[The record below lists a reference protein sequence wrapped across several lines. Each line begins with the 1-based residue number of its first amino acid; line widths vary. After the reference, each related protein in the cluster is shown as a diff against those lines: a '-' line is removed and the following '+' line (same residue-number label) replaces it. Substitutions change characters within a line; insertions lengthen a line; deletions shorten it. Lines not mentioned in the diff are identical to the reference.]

1 MVAIEADI
9 LVVGGGPAG
18 STTATLLAQQGW
30 KVVLCEAETFPRE
43 HVGESLLPASIPIL
57 LKSGA
62 LAAVEA
68 EGFLP
73 KYGATMIWGSQTEP
87 WSWYFRDAS
96 QRYPSSFQVVRS
108 RFDQILLENAREYG
122 VDVRESHR
130 VLSINLDSD
139 EYVEARVLPA
149 ERDNPE
155 ESFTLNARFLVD
167 ASGQNGLIARQENLR
182 EEDPFFRNLALYGYF
197 SETAR
202 LPEPDS
208 TNIFIESIET
218 GWVWTIPLHTGDAS
232 VGVVVD
238 SVVGSEKIRK
248 MGAETYFRELLASA
262 AYTSDLLVH
271 ADLKKGPFVVRDW
284 SYMAKHFSGANY
296 VLVGDAACFIDPL
309 FSSGVHLA
317 LSSAVLASAYVSTSL
332 DDSELGS
339 ASASVYEQN
348 YRQQYDHFRE
358 LARLFYSSNRTAESY
373 YWETRRLTAADKN
386 IPAQLAFVRAVAGQ
400 PPNGYERA
408 VLSHGEMPRV
418 FSDAVSSF
426 EKIREQRSA
435 KFDMLVGN
443 DDVLTD
449 LNFDEKNITTMLDV
463 IPKIPSNVSLVRK
476 PILDEEKFI
485 WGSAIETPHRP
496 EGLPVS
502 LLIVKLFDLINGS
515 RNVRDILDEF
525 EKNTDKQQFATVR
538 QQVAFSLRLLYVD
551 GCIDLLSGN

>member
-1 MVAIEADI
+1 MAGIETDI

-62 LAAVEA
+62 FAAVEA

-73 KYGATMIWGSQTEP
+73 KYGATMVWGSQSEP

-96 QRYPSSFQVVRS
+96 QRYPSSFQVTRS
-108 RFDQILLENAREYG
+108 RFDQILLENAREHN
-122 VDVRESHR
+122 VDVREAHR
-130 VLSINLDSD
+130 VLSINLDND
-139 EYVEARVLPA
+139 EYVEVRVQPTEREGLA
-149 ERDNPE
+149 EV
-155 ESFTLNARFLVD
+155 FTLNARFLVD
-167 ASGQNGLIARQENLR
+167 ASGQNGLVARQEKLR

-197 SETAR
+197 SQAAR

-208 TNIFIESIET
+208 SNIFIESIEN
-218 GWVWTIPLHTGDAS
+218 GWVWTIPLHTGETS

-238 SVVGSEKIRK
+238 SVVGSKKIRSI
-248 MGAETYFRELLASA
+248 GAETYFHELLASA
-262 AYTSDLLVH
+262 SYTADLLVH
-271 ADLKKGPFVVRDW
+271 ADLEKGPFVVRDW
-284 SYMAKHFSGANY
+284 SYMAKRFSGPNY

-317 LSSAVLASAYVSTSL
+317 LSSAVLAAAYVSTSL
-332 DDSELGS
+332 DDSELGR
-339 ASASVYEQN
+339 ASAGVYEQN

-373 YWETRRLTAADKN
+373 YWETRRLTDADQN
-386 IPAQLAFVRAVAGQ
+386 VPAQLAFVRAVAGQ
-400 PPNGYERA
+400 PPHGYERA

-426 EKIREQRSA
+426 EKLRKQRA
-435 KFDMLVGN
+435 EKFDMTVGN
-443 DDVLTD
+443 GDISSD
-449 LNFDEKNITTMLDV
+449 LNFDEKNISILLEV
-463 IPKIPSNVSLVRK
+463 IPIIPSNVSLIRK
-476 PILDEEKFI
+476 PVLDEGKFI
-485 WGSAIETPHRP
+485 WGSVIETPHRP

-502 LLIVKLFDLINGS
+502 RLIVRLFDLINGG
-515 RNVRDILDEF
+515 RNVRDILGEF
-525 EKNTDKQQFATVR
+525 EKSTDKQQFATVR
-538 QQVAFSLRLLYVD
+538 QQVAFSLRLLYID
-551 GCIDLLSGN
+551 GCIDLDFA